1 MGTIRGPSTASL
13 NRLPN
18 TLTKTMVV
26 DLDQVMEE
34 SKQALAAFQERIA
47 EQEEVM
53 ECYLMNGDS
62 DDPIRG
68 I

>member
-1 MGTIRGPSTASL
+1 
-13 NRLPN
+13 
-18 TLTKTMVV
+18 MVV